1 MIVLDDPRHSKLR
14 LLVQKGF
21 TPKTVQAIEQ
31 SVRVRARQLMA
42 DAAERWASATS
53 SRTSPRRCRCR

>member
-1 MIVLDDPRHSKLR
+1 MIVLDDPRHAKLR

-31 SVRVRARQLMA
+31 SVRVAP
-42 DAAERWASATS
+42 AS
-53 SRTSPRRCRCR
+53 